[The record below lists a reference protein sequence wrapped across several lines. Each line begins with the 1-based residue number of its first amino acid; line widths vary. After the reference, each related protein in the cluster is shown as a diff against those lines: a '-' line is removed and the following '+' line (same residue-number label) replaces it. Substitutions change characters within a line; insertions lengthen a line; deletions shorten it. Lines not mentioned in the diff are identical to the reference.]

1 MSGNNLLSIQ
11 ALTVRYGPA
20 LALQDVSA
28 EVGAGE
34 TVAVLGANGAGK
46 STLART
52 VSGLVPAAGGTIT
65 FAGQDITRRSA
76 HGIRRDGII
85 YLPEG
90 RGIFPSLT
98 VTENIQMAAD
108 LLPRAQRRRAYTDV
122 MEMFPQLAARR
133 RTRAGLLSGGEQQ
146 MLSLARA
153 LIVKP
158 KLIIAD
164 ELSLGLAPKVVDSIF
179 EQLGR
184 LKSAGVTMVLIEQF
198 VHRALGLADHCVL
211 LSRGRVAWQGI
222 PDRANRDILAPYL
235 GDNPDTAATDLQLPQ
250 PRSHWRSRA

>member
-1 MSGNNLLSIQ
+1 
-11 ALTVRYGPA
+11 
-20 LALQDVSA
+20 
-28 EVGAGE
+28 
-34 TVAVLGANGAGK
+34 
-46 STLART
+46 
-52 VSGLVPAAGGTIT
+52 
-65 FAGQDITRRSA
+65 
-76 HGIRRDGII
+76 
-85 YLPEG
+85 
-90 RGIFPSLT
+90 
-98 VTENIQMAAD
+98 
-108 LLPRAQRRRAYTDV
+108 

-184 LKSAGVTMVLIEQF
+184 LKSAGVTVVLIEQF

-235 GDNPDTAATDLQLPQ
+235 GDTRTPRTTDLQPPQ
-250 PRSHWRSRA
+250 PRSHRESRA

>member
-1 MSGNNLLSIQ
+1 VSGNALLSIL

-76 HGIRRDGII
+76 HWIRRDGIV

-98 VTENIQMAAD
+98 VTENIQVAAD
-108 LLPRAQRRRAYTDV
+108 LLSRAQRRRAYTEV
-122 MEMFPQLAARR
+122 MEMFPQLAARH

-184 LKSAGVTMVLIEQF
+184 LKSAGVTVVLIEQF

-235 GDNPDTAATDLQLPQ
+235 GDNPDTADN
-250 PRSHWRSRA
+250 